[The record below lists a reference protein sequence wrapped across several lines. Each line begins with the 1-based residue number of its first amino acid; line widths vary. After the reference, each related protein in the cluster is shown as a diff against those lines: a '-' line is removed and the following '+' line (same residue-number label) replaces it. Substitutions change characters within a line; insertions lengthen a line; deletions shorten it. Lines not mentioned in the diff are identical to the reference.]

1 VTEVRPLAAIRPRY
15 DVTGRILIVA
25 TAQHITKQQ
34 LVQAMQSLPDDAG
47 VEEALE
53 RLRFMQAVEE
63 GLKQLDDGQSLS
75 QDEVERRLA
84 RWLR

>member
-1 VTEVRPLAAIRPRY
+1 MAI
-15 DVTGRILIVA
+15 
-25 TAQHITKQQ
+25 AQHITKQHI
-34 LVQAMQSLPDDAG
+34 VEAMQSLPDDAG

-63 GLKQLDDGQSLS
+63 GLKQLDAGQSFS